1 MKYFPENYYLIVVG
15 FFVSFNAFATKIAPV
30 SIEELVSDSSMISV
44 VDVKQANLSTE
55 QYEVIYSGKKKNY
68 LNYVATIID
77 PIKEGEKGKTVKFL
91 GREPLLVS
99 QKYLI
104 FLTTSKSGHLFVAQA
119 GYAALENSHISFE
132 SGVKEGVRVPLS
144 YISLSKKLISIP
156 GVTKLNE
163 QAPYVWVDWLL
174 LKSWMKSNLS
184 PLYSV
189 K

>member
-1 MKYFPENYYLIVVG
+1 MRSKRLDSQHLSGDDWALNLKKVLMERWYIKMKYFPENYYLIVVG

-104 FLTTSKSGHLFVAQA
+104 FLIT
-119 GYAALENSHISFE
+119 
-132 SGVKEGVRVPLS
+132 
-144 YISLSKKLISIP
+144 
-156 GVTKLNE
+156 
-163 QAPYVWVDWLL
+163 
-174 LKSWMKSNLS
+174 
-184 PLYSV
+184 
-189 K
+189 